1 MSLRLLA
8 QELYRLL
15 REIQTLEKALETASV
30 ARRME
35 LEETL
40 RAKRAEKI
48 RLQRLLD
55 GRLDR

>member
-35 LEETL
+35 LEEML

>member
-15 REIQTLEKALETASV
+15 REIQTLENALETASV